1 MMRRWKEK
9 PSTRITTSSST
20 ARTQMMLKRA
30 RNNKSKEKT
39 PRMSRTSVKVISRKK
54 MTYLNKR
61 MMLMTERASM
71 NKR

>member
-1 MMRRWKEK
+1 
-9 PSTRITTSSST
+9 
-20 ARTQMMLKRA
+20 MMLKRA
-30 RNNKSKEKT
+30 KRYKSKEKT